1 MQHKSHIE
9 EEIQLKKIFADL
21 ELKELQLKVLL
32 DITQSIN
39 RNVKIDELFSI
50 YENFLKNELKVGKL
64 ALYTYDSLAED
75 QSIHWKCSL
84 FYGANPSMK
93 TMDVSELLK
102 DIKSPQT
109 IGASHKALNDFAY
122 VLPVFHKEQPLAY
135 LLIGNIHHAELDYNE
150 DILPFVQLIT
160 NIILVANENK
170 RFAKEQIKQAELKK
184 EMSVAQRMQ
193 MMLFPVSFPEHPSL
207 EIHGTY
213 LPHHRIGGDYYDYF
227 QINEDEHIL
236 CIADVSGKGVSA
248 ALLMSN
254 FQANLHALVKHFT
267 TLETL
272 ITDLNTCVMKSAHGE
287 KHITLFMALTNTKTN
302 VLTYINAGHPAPI
315 LANEKGIH
323 LLKTGT
329 TGLGMF
335 DELPFL
341 SLGYTRITP
350 QCKLLCYTD
359 GVIEIENNKDE
370 QFGIEGLEK
379 FMVDNSHVKSLPE
392 LHANLIE
399 TLKTFNNYRPF
410 LDDISLLSCRCRS

>member
-1 MQHKSHIE
+1 MQHTSHKE
-9 EEIQLKKIFADL
+9 EELLLNKILSDL
-21 ELKELQLKVLL
+21 VLKELQLKVLL
-32 DITQSIN
+32 EISQAIN
-39 RNVKIDELFSI
+39 RNVKIEDLLGI
-50 YENFLKNELKVGKL
+50 YEYFLKNELKVGNL
-64 ALYTYDSLAED
+64 ALFTNDSFNED
-75 QSIHWKCSL
+75 QNIVWKCSL
-84 FYGANPSMK
+84 FYGANPNLK
-93 TMDVSELLK
+93 TADVSELLRG
-102 DIKSPQT
+102 IHTPQP
-109 IGASHKALNDFAY
+109 ISASNKHLNDFTF
-122 VLPVFHKEQPLAY
+122 VLPVFHKDVPLAY
-135 LLIGNIHHAELDYNE
+135 VLIGNIKDASSDYNT

-170 RFAKEQIKQAELKK
+170 KFAKDQIKQAELKK

-193 MMLFPVSFPEHPSL
+193 MMLFPVSFPEHPSI

-227 QINEDEHIL
+227 ILNDHEHIL

-267 TLETL
+267 TLEAL
-272 ITDLNTCVMKSAHGE
+272 ITDLNALVIKSAKGE
-287 KHITLFMALTNTKTN
+287 KHITFFVALANTQTN
-302 VLTYINAGHPAPI
+302 VLTYINAGHPPPI
-315 LANEKGIH
+315 LSNEKGIH

-341 SLGYTRITP
+341 SMGYTRITP

-359 GVIEIENNKDE
+359 GVIEIENSKGE

-379 FMVDNSHVKSLPE
+379 FMVNNTHIKSLTD
-392 LHANLIE
+392 LHSKLIE
-399 TLKTFNNYRPF
+399 ILKSYNSSKTF
-410 LDDISLLSCRCRS
+410 LDDISLLSCRCRN